1 MACVGLAMQ
10 GDYLQARGSLQKNE
24 MTKIYRYN
32 EYNRKS

>member
-10 GDYLQARGSLQKNE
+10 GDCLQARGSLQKNKL
-24 MTKIYRYN
+24 TTIYRYN